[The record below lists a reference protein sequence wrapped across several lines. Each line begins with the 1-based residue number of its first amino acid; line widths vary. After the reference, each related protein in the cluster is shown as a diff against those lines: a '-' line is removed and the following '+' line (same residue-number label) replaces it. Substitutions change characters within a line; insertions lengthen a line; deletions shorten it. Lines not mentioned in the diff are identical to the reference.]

1 MYREGRG
8 VPQDYAAATEW
19 FRKAAEQGL
28 DTAQFNLAQRYGDGM
43 GAPRDLKVA
52 ADWYRRAANQGM
64 AEAQNSLGVM
74 YAAGDGVPRDPV
86 EAYKWFELS
95 ARSGGEGASDNR
107 KRVAAGMTPDQISDA
122 RDKADRWSPQ

>member
-1 MYREGRG
+1 
-8 VPQDYAAATEW
+8 
-19 FRKAAEQGL
+19 
-28 DTAQFNLAQRYGDGM
+28 M

-107 KRVAAGMTPDQISDA
+107 KRVAAGMTPDQITDA
-122 RDKADRWSPQ
+122 HDKADRWRPQ